1 MERTLA
7 IIKPD
12 AVEDRVAGKI
22 LARYEQEGFQIVAM
36 KMLHMT
42 KDEAAKFYQVHK
54 QQKFYDDLCEFMS
67 SGPCIPMVLEAPDAI
82 QKNRGLMGATDP
94 AEAEEGTI
102 RKLYARSKQ
111 NNAVHGSD
119 GPDTAEEEIKFFFSK
134 LEMVS

>member
-22 LARYEQEGFQIVAM
+22 LARYEEEGFKIVAM

-42 KDEAAKFYQVHK
+42 KDEAAEFYEVHK
-54 QQKFYDDLCEFMS
+54 EQKFYNDLCEFMS
-67 SGPCIPMVLEAPDAI
+67 SGPCIPMLLEARNAI

-94 AEAEEGTI
+94 AEAEEGTL

-119 GPDTAEEEIKFFFSK
+119 GPDTAEDEIKFFFSK